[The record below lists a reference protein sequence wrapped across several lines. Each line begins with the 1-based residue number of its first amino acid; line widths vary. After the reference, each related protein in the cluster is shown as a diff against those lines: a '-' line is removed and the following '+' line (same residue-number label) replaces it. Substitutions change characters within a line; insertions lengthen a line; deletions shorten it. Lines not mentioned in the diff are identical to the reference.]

1 MELISM
7 SMPETQFSALIVG
20 KFMPTLMCDVFSPK
34 KQERKKKDCYD
45 GHCPRL
51 LTAGH
56 RHKGPARNEQR
67 PERKMN
73 HDARWCVKSLNM
85 FYDMNLGHFVSIR
98 AALSSA
104 INASGLEHIFLSR
117 LHEVICSRNSLM
129 D

>member
-1 MELISM
+1 MDGTVWIHL
-7 SMPETQFSALIVG
+7 
-20 KFMPTLMCDVFSPK
+20 DVDAPNAIFGFDSGEVYADADVRCFSPQK
-34 KQERKKKDCYD
+34 KDERKKKKDCYD

-104 INASGLEHIFLSR
+104 MNASDSSTFFFSIA
-117 LHEVICSRNSLM
+117 
-129 D
+129 